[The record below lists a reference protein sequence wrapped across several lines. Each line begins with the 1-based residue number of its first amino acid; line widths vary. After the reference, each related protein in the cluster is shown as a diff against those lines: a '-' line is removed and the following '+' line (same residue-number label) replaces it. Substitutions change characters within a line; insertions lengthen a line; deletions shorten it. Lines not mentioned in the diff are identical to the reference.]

1 MSNKNNVKD
10 IILVLGMVYTD
21 LKFEELKPYGQE
33 RRDYKRILSLINLG
47 YEVFSL
53 DNKHKPIIGRHCQ
66 ANFNDPRRMIYSI
79 SMQNCF
85 SFNLPWLSFTVNNN
99 FFQRMPSPFNCF
111 FNQQC
116 VEYIK

>member
-79 SMQNCF
+79 SMQKCF
-85 SFNLPWLSFTVNNN
+85 SFNLNAKYILLDYFFSPVIILQLIIVN
-99 FFQRMPSPFNCF
+99 
-111 FNQQC
+111 
-116 VEYIK
+116 